1 MAKIVVADYDPAWAQ
16 AFAAERE
23 RLRPAVGEAPL
34 EHIGST
40 AVPGLPAKPII
51 DMVAGVEDPA
61 ACISPLLEHG
71 YERAEWGDFGERL
84 FLRRRSADGSVTH
97 HLSLTTVG
105 SSYWDDHL
113 AFRDALR
120 ASPELCERYA
130 TLKRDQAAAH
140 EDIDAYTRAKTALVR
155 DALLSVGH
163 RPRSGWAA
171 GDA

>member
-1 MAKIVVADYDPAWAQ
+1 MGAAHSPPSASGSGPRWARPRSSTSARPPSPACPPSRSSTWWPASRTRRR
-16 AFAAERE
+16 AF
-23 RLRPAVGEAPL
+23 RPCS
-34 EHIGST
+34 ST
-40 AVPGLPAKPII
+40 
-51 DMVAGVEDPA
+51 
-61 ACISPLLEHG
+61 G

>member
-1 MAKIVVADYDPAWAQ
+1 MAKIVVADYDPAWTQ

-23 RLRPAVGEAPL
+23 RLRPAVGKAPI

-61 ACISPLLEHG
+61 ACIQPLLEHG

-84 FLRRRSADGSVTH
+84 FLRRRSADGTVTH

-120 ASPELCERYA
+120 ANPELCERYGDA
-130 TLKRDQAAAH
+130 QARPGRGARGHRRLHARQ
-140 EDIDAYTRAKTALVR
+140 DRTRARSAAVR
-155 DALLSVGH
+155 
-163 RPRSGWAA
+163 RPPAA
-171 GDA
+171 QRLGGSRT

>member
-1 MAKIVVADYDPAWAQ
+1 MSKIVVADYDPAWPD
-16 AFAAERE
+16 AFEAERA
-23 RLRPAVGEAPL
+23 RIRPAIGDAPV

-51 DMVAGVEDPA
+51 DLMAAAPA
-61 ACISPLLEHG
+61 TCIPDLLGLG

-84 FLRRRSADGSVTH
+84 FLRRCRPDGLATH

-120 ASPELCERYA
+120 GSRSLCERYA
-130 TLKRDQAAAH
+130 TLKRQQAAAH
-140 EDIDAYTRAKTALVR
+140 DDIDAYTRAKTSLVR
-155 DALLSVGH
+155 EALLSVGH
-163 RPRSGWAA
+163 QPRAGWAA
-171 GDA
+171 EEA

>member
-1 MAKIVVADYDPAWAQ
+1 MSKIVVADYDPGWPD
-16 AFAAERE
+16 AFEAERS
-23 RLRPAVGEAPL
+23 RIRPAIGEAPV

-51 DMVAGVEDPA
+51 DLMAGASA
-61 ACISPLLEHG
+61 ASIPGLLELG

-84 FLRRRSADGSVTH
+84 FLRRRAPDGRVTH

-105 SSYWDDHL
+105 SSYWEDHL

-120 ASPELCERYA
+120 ASPSLCERYA
-130 TLKRDQAAAH
+130 ALKREQAAAH
-140 EDIDAYTRAKTALVR
+140 EDIDAYTRAKTSLVR
-155 DALLSVGH
+155 EALLSVGH

-171 GDA
+171 